1 LLQSNI
7 DFSQPECALVAC
19 IDSFTQS
26 KDFPCCLWQ
35 SRYRWKYLESRQV
48 RHTQSAKDLVN
59 HRTGNTI
66 TLKDFDIVK
75 KVGTGAHGL
84 VVAGYRKNSEDKVD
98 RKMYAIKQM
107 KKS

>member
-1 LLQSNI
+1 
-7 DFSQPECALVAC
+7 
-19 IDSFTQS
+19 
-26 KDFPCCLWQ
+26 
-35 SRYRWKYLESRQV
+35 
-48 RHTQSAKDLVN
+48 LVN